1 VRHRTVSS
9 RAARTAHNP
18 LFAINLLDLLIRH
31 CGANHKRETIAFAKR
46 RQMAIWRLWVM
57 LAWRNYMKWV
67 SERTRA
73 DTPAMRLGIFRRRL
87 GVHDLLRRRLFVT
100 RVGLPAR
107 WQDYYW
113 GKTVTRLIPRGQE
126 HRLRYAC

>member
-1 VRHRTVSS
+1 VRHLTVSS

-57 LAWRNYMKWV
+57 LVWRNYMKWV

-73 DTPAMRLGIFRRRL
+73 DTPAMRLGISKRRL

-100 RVGLPAR
+100 RVGLPPR

-113 GKTVTRLIPRGQE
+113 GKTVTRLMPQGRE
-126 HRLRYAC
+126 HRLRYAS